1 MKRFDYRNSEDY
13 SELKV
18 YLEKRKENNS
28 ADVENIVKDIIQ
40 KVRAEGDD
48 ALRYYNA
55 KFDGCEVY
63 DLKVSEA
70 EIEEAFAKIDGE
82 LLASIEK
89 AAENIAYF
97 HKKQLENSW
106 FEQKE
111 DGTTLG
117 MLIQPLKTV
126 GIYVPG
132 GAGGKTP
139 LPSSV
144 LMNAVPAQ
152 VAGVPEIIMVTPPA
166 ADGTIPGVTLVA
178 AKIAG
183 VTEIYKVGGA
193 QSIAAL
199 AYGTETIPA
208 VDKITGPGNAFV
220 ATAKQL
226 VFGQCGI
233 DMVAGPSEI
242 CVISDCSSDPMWLAV
257 DLLSQAEHD
266 KLAASYLVTNDEKL
280 AAATEKELQKALKPM
295 ERFEIA
301 NASWEDY
308 GAVILCKDLDQCFDV
323 ANIIA
328 PEHLE
333 IAVDDP
339 LNYIYKPKTAGALF
353 LGHYTPEALGDYM
366 AGPNHILPTIGTGR
380 FSSPLNTID
389 FMKKTTVLCYN
400 KEAFMN
406 VQDDIVRFANAEG
419 LTGHAKS
426 AAIRK

>member
-1 MKRFDYRNSEDY
+1 MKRFDYRNTTDY
-13 SELKV
+13 SELQK
-18 YLEKRKENNS
+18 YLDIRKDNNS
-28 ADVENIVKDIIQ
+28 ADVEGIVKDIID

-48 ALRYYNA
+48 ALRFYNA
-55 KFDGCEVY
+55 KFDGCTVQ
-63 DLKVSEA
+63 DLKVSEE
-70 EIEEAFAKIDGE
+70 EIEEAFKNIDKE
-82 LLASIEK
+82 LLGSIEK
-89 AAENIAYF
+89 AAENITYF

-117 MLIQPLKTV
+117 MMIQPLRNV

-152 VAGVPEIIMVTPPA
+152 VAGVKQIVMVTPPA

-220 ATAKQL
+220 ATAKKM

-242 CVISDCSSDPMWLAV
+242 CVITDSSSDPTWLAA

-266 KLAASYLVTNDEKL
+266 KLAASYLVTTDASL
-280 AAATEKELQKALKPM
+280 AEATIEEVEKALKPM
-295 ERFEIA
+295 ERYEIA
-301 NASWEDY
+301 KASWDDY
-308 GAVILCKDLDQCFDV
+308 GAVILCKDMDQCFDI

-333 IAVDDP
+333 IAVDNP
-339 LNYIYKPKTAGALF
+339 LAYIYKPKTAGALF

-389 FMKKTTVLCYN
+389 FMKKTTILCYN
-400 KEAFMN
+400 KEAFMG
-406 VQDDIVRFANAEG
+406 VQDDVVRFANSEG
-419 LTGHAKS
+419 LTGHARS

>member
-1 MKRFDYRNSEDY
+1 MKKFDYRNSTDY
-13 SELKV
+13 SELQK
-18 YLEKRKENNS
+18 YLDVRKDNNS
-28 ADVENIVKDIIQ
+28 ADVEGIVKDIID

-48 ALRYYNA
+48 ALRFYNA
-55 KFDGCEVY
+55 KFDGCTVQ
-63 DLKVSEA
+63 DLKVSEE
-70 EIEEAFAKIDGE
+70 EIEEAFRNIDKE
-82 LLASIEK
+82 LLGSIER
-89 AAENIAYF
+89 AAENITYF

-117 MLIQPLKTV
+117 MLIQPLRNV

-132 GAGGKTP
+132 GVGGKTP

-152 VAGVPEIIMVTPPA
+152 VAGVKQIVMVTPPA

-220 ATAKQL
+220 ATAKKM

-242 CVISDCSSDPMWLAV
+242 CVISDSSSDPQWLAA

-266 KLAASYLVTNDEKL
+266 KLAASYLVTTDENL
-280 AAATEKELQKALKPM
+280 ANATEMAVEKALKPM
-295 ERFEIA
+295 ERYDIA
-301 NASWEDY
+301 KASWDDY

-339 LNYIYKPKTAGALF
+339 LSYMYKPKTAGALF

-400 KEAFMN
+400 KEAFME
-406 VQDDIVRFANAEG
+406 VQDDVIRFANSEG
-419 LTGHAKS
+419 LTGHARS

>member
-1 MKRFDYRNSEDY
+1 MKKFDYRNTVDY
-13 SELKV
+13 SELQQ
-18 YLEKRKENNS
+18 YLDVRKDNNS
-28 ADVENIVKDIIQ
+28 ADVEGIVKDIID

-48 ALRYYNA
+48 ALRFYNA
-55 KFDGCEVY
+55 KFDGCTVEN
-63 DLKVSEA
+63 LKVSEA
-70 EIEEAFAKIDGE
+70 EIEEAFATIDKE
-82 LLASIEK
+82 LLGSIER
-89 AAENIAYF
+89 AAENITYF

-106 FEQKE
+106 FEQQE

-117 MLIQPLKTV
+117 MLVQPLRNV

-152 VAGVPEIIMVTPPA
+152 VAGVKQIVMVTPPA

-220 ATAKQL
+220 ATAKKM

-242 CVISDCSSDPMWLAV
+242 CVISDSSSDPQWLAA

-266 KLAASYLVTNDEKL
+266 KLAASYLVTTDAEL
-280 AAATEKELQKALKPM
+280 AAATEMAVEKALKPM
-295 ERFEIA
+295 ERYDIA

-308 GAVILCKDLDQCFDV
+308 GAIILCKDLDQCFDV

-333 IAVDDP
+333 IAVDNP
-339 LNYIYKPKTAGALF
+339 LAYMYKPKTAGALF

-400 KEAFMN
+400 KEAFMK
-406 VQDDIVRFANAEG
+406 VQDDVIRFANSEG
-419 LTGHAKS
+419 LTGHARS

>member
-1 MKRFDYRNSEDY
+1 MKKFDYRNTTDY
-13 SELKV
+13 SELQK
-18 YLEKRKENNS
+18 YLDVRKDNNS
-28 ADVENIVKDIIQ
+28 ADVEGIVKDIID

-48 ALRYYNA
+48 ALRFYNA
-55 KFDGCEVY
+55 KFDGCTVQ
-63 DLKVSEA
+63 DLKVSEE
-70 EIEEAFAKIDGE
+70 EIEEAFKNIDKE
-82 LLASIEK
+82 LLGSIEK
-89 AAENIAYF
+89 AAANITYF
-97 HKKQLENSW
+97 HQKQLENSW

-117 MLIQPLKTV
+117 MMIQPLRNV

-152 VAGVPEIIMVTPPA
+152 VAGVKQIVMVTPPA

-220 ATAKQL
+220 ATAKKM

-242 CVISDCSSDPMWLAV
+242 CVITDSSSDPTWLAA

-266 KLAASYLVTNDEKL
+266 KLAASYLVTTDEAL
-280 AAATEKELQKALKPM
+280 AEATIEEVEKALKPM
-295 ERFEIA
+295 ERYEIA
-301 NASWEDY
+301 KASWNDY
-308 GAVILCKDLDQCFDV
+308 GAVILCKDMDQCFDI

-333 IAVDDP
+333 IAVDNP
-339 LNYIYKPKTAGALF
+339 LAYIYKPKTAGALF

-389 FMKKTTVLCYN
+389 FMKKTTILCYN
-400 KEAFMN
+400 KEAFMG
-406 VQDDIVRFANAEG
+406 VRDDVVRFANSEG
-419 LTGHAKS
+419 LTGHARS